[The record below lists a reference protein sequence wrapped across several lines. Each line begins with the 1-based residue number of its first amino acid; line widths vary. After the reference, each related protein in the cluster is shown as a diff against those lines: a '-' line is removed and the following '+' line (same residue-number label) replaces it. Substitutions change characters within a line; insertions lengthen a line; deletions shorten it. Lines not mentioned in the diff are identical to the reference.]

1 MGSNIANCPIFSISL
16 EKSYISICFTFQ
28 LHFSLAFE
36 LPHMQGILNA
46 LTQSGSHYG
55 FPYLLLNFAVVIEEI
70 QEDDKGEVQKGSN
83 KKQSSENGDK
93 SQLQLVVRAPA
104 TESLESEDEDDFP
117 VSFSESKKSSESAS
131 KKKGGKDKE
140 ASNDDRKRKSGAIT
154 DLGNS
159 SGYMLSHVLPQ
170 NLPLINGLV
179 TCPNAFLIYLWF

>member
-1 MGSNIANCPIFSISL
+1 MPNL
-16 EKSYISICFTFQ
+16 
-28 LHFSLAFE
+28 
-36 LPHMQGILNA
+36 
-46 LTQSGSHYG
+46 SGSHYG

-70 QEDDKGEVQKGSN
+70 QEDEKPSAGEGHKGSN
-83 KKQSSENGDK
+83 KKQSGENGDK

-104 TESLESEDEDDFP
+104 TESLESEDEDGFP

-154 DLGNS
+154 DLGDS

-170 NLPLINGLV
+170 NLPLINDLV
-179 TCPNAFLIYLWF
+179 ACPNTFLIYLWF

>member
-1 MGSNIANCPIFSISL
+1 MSYGNIANHPIFPIAL

-46 LTQSGSHYG
+46 LTQSGSYYG

-104 TESLESEDEDDFP
+104 TESLESEDEDGFP
-117 VSFSESKKSSESAS
+117 VSFSESKSSESVS

-140 ASNDDRKRKSGAIT
+140 ASDEDRKRKSGAIT

-159 SGYMLSHVLPQ
+159 LGYMLSHVLPQ

>member
-1 MGSNIANCPIFSISL
+1 MPNL
-16 EKSYISICFTFQ
+16 
-28 LHFSLAFE
+28 
-36 LPHMQGILNA
+36 
-46 LTQSGSHYG
+46 SGSHYG

-104 TESLESEDEDDFP
+104 TESLESEDEDGFP
-117 VSFSESKKSSESAS
+117 VSFSESKSSESVL

-140 ASNDDRKRKSGAIT
+140 ASNEDRKRKSGAIT
-154 DLGNS
+154 DLGDS

-170 NLPLINGLV
+170 NWSLINDLV
-179 TCPNAFLIYLWF
+179 VCPNTFLIYLWF